1 MIFGPETLS
10 GRSTTDLTVFDS
22 QQRLRRGLPIR
33 LVVPARRDAE
43 KQQLRHENSICGSER
58 SYDMN
63 TNQVSGKSHAYN
75 FVRGMYRHP
84 TKPQFGFRN
93 PRGAIASARRGAEP
107 DGDEATKRL
116 SGEARIPVYSQEI
129 T

>member
-22 QQRLRRGLPIR
+22 QRRLRRGLPIR

-63 TNQVSGKSHAYN
+63 LTKSVGNH
-75 FVRGMYRHP
+75 MP
-84 TKPQFGFRN
+84 TTSFAGCIDTLRSPNLGFGTQEEQSPPQEGV
-93 PRGAIASARRGAEP
+93 PSP
-107 DGDEATKRL
+107 TVTKRL
-116 SGEARIPVYSQEI
+116 NAYLVKHVSLYTHRK
-129 T
+129 